1 MLIDR
6 AHASEEF
13 LEVLRTDC
21 DGQGGSNC
29 GIYRVTAANPVPET
43 EGVCRIDTEFCD
55 LVQCRRNSNEM
66 LGNCFLFL
74 FGAIAND
81 TLCTQRL
88 QEPVTNRMGV
98 GDGLQS
104 GEGL

>member
-6 AHASEEF
+6 AHASKEF
-13 LEVLRTDC
+13 LEVLRANRDC
-21 DGQGGSNC
+21 QRGSNR

-55 LVQCRRNSNEM
+55 LVQRGRDSNEM
-66 LGNCFLFL
+66 LGDRFLFL
-74 FGAIAND
+74 FGVIAD
-81 TLCTQRL
+81 DSLFTQRL
-88 QEPVTNRMGV
+88 QEPIANRMGV